1 MTILEEFQ
9 LAKYAPW
16 SSHQQPCS
24 IAAESDPDIIRR
36 RYTYLSSSRL
46 WSLRRPGIKAIE
58 KPLPSGS
65 CSGYSSDGQCASQY
79 NWPGSAQF
87 FGWWTGQAP
96 RRNILLCHAAPALPG
111 LLANRILKRRLESV
125 ELSRPSMFLT

>member
-1 MTILEEFQ
+1 MTILEAFQ

-58 KPLPSGS
+58 NPLPSGS
-65 CSGYSSDGQCASQY
+65 CSGYSSDGQYQKGVLLPSSQTTDLLDATAGEGV
-79 NWPGSAQF
+79 PKPTVCRTAGRSARQENRPSRPEKDEYD
-87 FGWWTGQAP
+87 P
-96 RRNILLCHAAPALPG
+96 RR
-111 LLANRILKRRLESV
+111 RS
-125 ELSRPSMFLT
+125 S